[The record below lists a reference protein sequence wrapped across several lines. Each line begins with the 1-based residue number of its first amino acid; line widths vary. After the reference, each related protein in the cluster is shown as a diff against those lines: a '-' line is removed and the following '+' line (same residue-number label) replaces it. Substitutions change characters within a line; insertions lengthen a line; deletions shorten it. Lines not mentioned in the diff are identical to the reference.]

1 MYGLRLLGDPV
12 VRRIGAAVV
21 AVLALLYRVLQVPA
35 TPADHVGYDFRFYW
49 TAARQLLDG
58 QSIYS
63 AQQLAG
69 PYPPQGQEGFLY
81 PPPLAALVT
90 PLAALFPD
98 DPLPALW
105 IWSGLAALVLV
116 VTVLALAR
124 SEGLGGRFAMLSG
137 GWAWLLVGA
146 AFALPPVVDE
156 LVNGNVHLFIG
167 GLLAV
172 AWIGLRRA
180 DAGGD
185 RAAGLALGIA
195 TVIKLFPA
203 VLLVWLVLRGRWR
216 PVGWA
221 VVGAA
226 ALSLL
231 TLPVTG
237 IQPWLDY
244 PTVLANMAAPID
256 VSASLSPTVWLA
268 PVLGFG
274 LARVV
279 VTVAVL
285 VVLAWAARRTDER
298 VGYAAAIVLAL
309 LATPALWTHYL
320 SILVVPMLLALGAG
334 VPAAAVGLAYLLMS
348 AGYQAALGDAVWI
361 TIRLLPTLGMVVL
374 LVALLRRGRAVPPPA
389 PLRPP
394 LRAES
399 TA

>member
-1 MYGLRLLGDPV
+1 MAGNVYGLRLLGDPV
-12 VRRIGAAVV
+12 VRRVGAAVV
-21 AVLALLYRVLQVPA
+21 AVLAVLYRLIQVPA

-58 QSIYS
+58 GSIYS

-90 PLAALFPD
+90 PVAALFPS
-98 DPLPALW
+98 DPLPGLW
-105 IWSGLAALVLV
+105 IWSGLAALVLA

-124 SEGLGGRFAMLSG
+124 TEDLGGRFPLLRG
-137 GWAWLLVGA
+137 RWAWVLVGA

-156 LVNGNVHLFIG
+156 LVNGNVHLFIA
-167 GLLAV
+167 GLMAA
-172 AWIGLRRA
+172 AWIGLRRH
-180 DAGGD
+180 DAAGD
-185 RAAGLALGIA
+185 RAAGIALGIA
-195 TVIKLFPA
+195 TVVKLFP
-203 VLLVWLVLRGRWR
+203 VLLLLWLVLRGRWR

-221 VVGAA
+221 VAGALGLA
-226 ALSLL
+226 VL

-237 IQPWLDY
+237 VQPWLDY

-268 PVLGFG
+268 PLLGFG

-279 VTVAVL
+279 VTAAVL
-285 VVLAWAARRTDER
+285 AVLLWVSRRADER

-320 SILVVPMLLALGAG
+320 SILVVPMLLALAGG
-334 VPAAAVGLAYLLMS
+334 VPAAIVGLAYVLLS
-348 AGYQAALGDAVWI
+348 AGYQA
-361 TIRLLPTLGMVVL
+361 
-374 LVALLRRGRAVPPPA
+374 
-389 PLRPP
+389 
-394 LRAES
+394 
-399 TA
+399 